1 MGKLACVAAKSMDE
15 LVKKME
21 DHIEEH
27 EDVTMDDVDVKS
39 ASLTYDERHGAW
51 GLCIVYER

>member
-21 DHIEEH
+21 DHIEE
-27 EDVTMDDVDVKS
+27 
-39 ASLTYDERHGAW
+39 LR
-51 GLCIVYER
+51 